1 MARKTNKRRLRLVV
15 FGTLS
20 VLAIGFF
27 FFSLISYTI
36 DIKNLKQESNRLSR
50 ELLELKESEENLK
63 LEITKLKDLEYV
75 ARYARENYLY
85 SKDGEYII
93 NIKETAKNVESNE
106 EDSNLIYYII
116 GGTAGLFLIFLY
128 VISKGSKSKKKS
140 NRK

>member
-1 MARKTNKRRLRLVV
+1 MAKKTYKRRLIV

-20 VLAIGFF
+20 VVAIGYFF
-27 FFSLISYTI
+27 YSLISYTI
-36 DIKNLKQESNRLSR
+36 DIKKLRNETHRLSM

-63 LEITKLKDLEYV
+63 LEITKLKDPEYV

-93 NIKETAKNVESNE
+93 NIKSNETNKQSIE

-116 GGTAGLFLIFLY
+116 GGVAGLFLIFLY
-128 VISKGSKSKKKS
+128 VISKDSKHKKKS